1 MGRTR
6 PPTPGRL
13 DARRL
18 KRLGRRLALGEQVLA
33 AADATTHGRRGVLA
47 ATNRRLLFVRRGALR
62 RRDESFPYGELR
74 GVRSAPGFL
83 TVDLEQGR
91 ARSFSLPRADSASEI
106 GAFAHARIDV
116 TGSHVTRLLADLE
129 ALARDRQLEERA
141 RLEPAYDLA
150 DLEPPTAEVD
160 GLAWRHER
168 LIAAGYEAEDAATLT
183 GSDVNLAQA
192 CALLERGCAPALAMR
207 ILL

>member
-6 PPTPGRL
+6 PPTSGRL

-18 KRLGRRLALGEQVLA
+18 KRLGRRLALGEEVLA

-62 RRDESFPYGELR
+62 RPDESFPYGELR

-91 ARSFSLPRADSASEI
+91 ARSFSLPHADSASEI

-129 ALARDRQLEERA
+129 ATDTRSTSRRT
-141 RLEPAYDLA
+141 R
-150 DLEPPTAEVD
+150 
-160 GLAWRHER
+160 
-168 LIAAGYEAEDAATLT
+168 AAGARVRRRRPRAANRRGGRSRVAPQAPDRCRVRRRRRSDAHRLGRQSRPGLRT
-183 GSDVNLAQA
+183 
-192 CALLERGCAPALAMR
+192 P
-207 ILL
+207 